1 MCYSVDSSL
10 RTTAISLF
18 AIVYLWSSGDPHFKW
33 LAITLV
39 GWCLMQFAELL
50 LWLTDPRKGCTDWNT
65 VITMTL
71 IPLVLMLQ
79 PLGSLLGSLFVTPWA
94 KSSGPRKYFLVL
106 YSLLIVTLVGI
117 YHFYDPY
124 KICTTVTPDG
134 HLFWATTNH
143 AAPKTLM
150 DTISYYLWALLI
162 ILPLLLF
169 WDKHMM
175 SILLLIAIP
184 AFGFFY
190 GDLNTDS
197 KASIWCFYTSYTSV
211 IASAFLLLKQTGIYS
226 IV

>member
-1 MCYSVDSSL
+1 
-10 RTTAISLF
+10 
-18 AIVYLWSSGDPHFKW
+18 
-33 LAITLV
+33 
-39 GWCLMQFAELL
+39 MQFAELL
-50 LWLTDPRKGCTDWNT
+50 LWLTDPRTGCTDWNT

-79 PLGSLLGSLFVTPWA
+79 PLGSLLGSLVVTPWA

-106 YSLLIVTLVGI
+106 YSLLIVTLVGV

-124 KICTTVTPDG
+124 KICTTITPDG

-143 AAPKTLM
+143 TAHKTLA
-150 DTISYYLWALLI
+150 DTITYYLWALLI
-162 ILPLLLF
+162 IVPLLLF

-190 GDLNTDS
+190 GDLYTDS
-197 KASIWCFYTSYTSV
+197 KGSIWCFYTSYTSV